1 MRNFKFKFVLTIF
14 SLSSMLLMTL
24 TANAGPIRFNDVVQ
38 VVDASPDRAATGSST
53 RLRLANG
60 DIVFTDNDNDGDKK
74 KKKDGDND
82 KAETAKQDDRV
93 IRETSIEI
101 VQEEDCNC
109 DQPIIPTGGFPK
121 WALLGLGAIPLLF
134 LIPNGDDDPE
144 PPGSTPTPLGS
155 TPTPMTPTPTPT
167 TPTPTTPTPTTPTPP
182 PTTPTPPAPV
192 PEPMTLILF
201 GTGLAGIGAAARK
214 KFGRKDEE
222 EE

>member
-1 MRNFKFKFVLTIF
+1 MRNFKFKFVLTFF
-14 SLSSMLLMTL
+14 SLFSMLLMTL
-24 TANAGPIRFNDVVQ
+24 TASAGPIRFNDVVQ

-60 DIVFTDNDNDGDKK
+60 DIVFTDNDNDNDKDKKKGDKK
-74 KKKDGDND
+74 DG
-82 KAETAKQDDRV
+82 AETAQQDDRV

-109 DQPIIPTGGFPK
+109 DQPEIRSGGFPK

-134 LIPNGDDDPE
+134 LIPNDDE
-144 PPGSTPTPLGS
+144 PDNPGS
-155 TPTPMTPTPTPT
+155 TPTPTPT
-167 TPTPTTPTPTTPTPP
+167 TPT

-214 KFGRKDEE
+214 KFGRKEDEE
-222 EE
+222 